1 MDKLWAPWRMDYIS
15 TSKEKGC
22 VFCNK
27 SKSKEVQKSL
37 ILYKAKKCFVLM
49 NLYPYTNGHLMISP
63 FKHTSDTNDLSN
75 ECNLE
80 IMVLANECF
89 RILKKNLKAEGFN
102 FGLNLGNVGIVG
114 LSMTSLST
122 PEDLVRTVEKP
133 NGTGEYFDA
142 NDLAINL
149 SYARRLTN
157 KFSLGGNIKYIRQ
170 SIWHAN
176 ANSVA
181 ADLGALF
188 ITPFNE
194 IRLGASLSNYGSDMQ
209 MTGRNQKFSVDPDP
223 INEGNV
229 EFVNAIYET
238 DKFPLPLIFRVGL
251 SGEIINT
258 DFSRLTFAIDALHP
272 NDNVEWVNFG
282 LEFASRDMF
291 FLRGGMS
298 TLFRENSEE
307 GLTLGSG
314 FNYRLP
320 GSSTQIKLDYSYSEF
335 GKLRDVQ
342 RLSIGIHF

>member
-1 MDKLWAPWRMDYIS
+1 MKNVVLYILLITGS
-15 TSKEKGC
+15 CFAQLDNTESISKTGTTSAQFLKIGADARGASMGNAFTAMSGGISSMYWNPAGMTSIRKMEA
-22 VFCNK
+22 VFLSSDWIAGITYN
-27 SKSKEVQKSL
+27 
-37 ILYKAKKCFVLM
+37 
-49 NLYPYTNGHLMISP
+49 YT
-63 FKHTSDTNDLSN
+63 
-75 ECNLE
+75 
-80 IMVLANECF
+80 A
-89 RILKKNLKAEGFN
+89 

-307 GLTLGSG
+307 VLTLGSG

>member
-1 MDKLWAPWRMDYIS
+1 M
-15 TSKEKGC
+15 KGI
-22 VFCNK
+22 
-27 SKSKEVQKSL
+27 
-37 ILYKAKKCFVLM
+37 ILYSLFLSGVCFSQLD
-49 NLYPYTNGHLMISP
+49 NTESIS
-63 FKHTSDTNDLSN
+63 KTGTTS
-75 ECNLE
+75 
-80 IMVLANECF
+80 AQF
-89 RILKKNLKAEGFN
+89 LKIGADARGASMGNAFTAMSGGISSMYWNPAGMTSIRKMEAIFLNSDWIAGIDYN
-102 FGLNLGNVGIVG
+102 YAAFGLNMGNNGIIG

-122 PEDLVRTVEKP
+122 PEDVVRTVEKP

-149 SYARRLTN
+149 SYARKLTN
-157 KFSLGGNIKYIRQ
+157 KFSMGGNIKYIRQ
-170 SIWHAN
+170 NIWHAN
-176 ANSVA
+176 ANSIA

-188 ITPFNE
+188 ITPFKD

-209 MTGRNQKFSVDPDP
+209 MSGRNQKFSVDPDP
-223 INEGNV
+223 TNEGNV
-229 EFVNAIYET
+229 EFVNAAYET

-251 SGEIINT
+251 SGEIINS

-272 NDNVEWVNFG
+272 NDNVEWVNLG

-291 FLRGGMS
+291 FLRGGIS
-298 TLFRENSEE
+298 TLFREDTEE

-320 GSSTQIKLDYSYSEF
+320 GSSTQVKLDYSYSEF

>member
-1 MDKLWAPWRMDYIS
+1 MKNIVLYSLFIAGSCFAQLDNTESIS
-15 TSKEKGC
+15 KTGTTSAQFLKIGANARGASMGNAFTAMSGGISSMYWNPAGMTSIRKIEA
-22 VFCNK
+22 VFL
-27 SKSKEVQKSL
+27 S
-37 ILYKAKKCFVLM
+37 
-49 NLYPYTNGHLMISP
+49 
-63 FKHTSDTNDLSN
+63 SDWIAGITYNY
-75 ECNLE
+75 
-80 IMVLANECF
+80 A
-89 RILKKNLKAEGFN
+89 A

>member
-1 MDKLWAPWRMDYIS
+1 MKNVVLYILLITGS
-15 TSKEKGC
+15 CFAQLDNTESISKTGTTSAQFLKIGADARGASMGNAFTAMSGGISSMYWNPAGMTSIRKMEA
-22 VFCNK
+22 VFLSSDWIAGITYN
-27 SKSKEVQKSL
+27 
-37 ILYKAKKCFVLM
+37 
-49 NLYPYTNGHLMISP
+49 YT
-63 FKHTSDTNDLSN
+63 
-75 ECNLE
+75 
-80 IMVLANECF
+80 A
-89 RILKKNLKAEGFN
+89 

-176 ANSVA
+176 ANSIA
-181 ADLGALF
+181 ADLGALI

-272 NDNVEWVNFG
+272 NDNVELVNFG
-282 LEFASRDMF
+282 IEFSSREMF
-291 FLRGGMS
+291 FLRGGFS
-298 TLFRENSEE
+298 TLFSEDSEE
-307 GLTLGSG
+307 GLTFGSG
-314 FNYRLP
+314 FNYRLA

>member
-1 MDKLWAPWRMDYIS
+1 MKQITLYTLFIS
-15 TSKEKGC
+15 SIGFSQLDNTESISKTGTTSAQFLKIGADARGASMGNA
-22 VFCNK
+22 FTAM
-27 SKSKEVQKSL
+27 S
-37 ILYKAKKCFVLM
+37 
-49 NLYPYTNGHLMISP
+49 GGISSMYWNP
-63 FKHTSDTNDLSN
+63 AGMTSIRKMEAIFLSSDWIAGITYN
-75 ECNLE
+75 Y
-80 IMVLANECF
+80 A
-89 RILKKNLKAEGFN
+89 A
-102 FGLNLGNVGIVG
+102 FGLNLGNSGIIG
-114 LSMTSLST
+114 FSMTSLST
-122 PEDLVRTVEKP
+122 PEDVVRTVEKP
-133 NGTGEYFDA
+133 SGTGEYFDA
-142 NDLAINL
+142 NDLALNI

-188 ITPFNE
+188 ITPFNN

-209 MTGRNQKFSVDPDP
+209 MSGRNQKFSVDPDP

-229 EFVNAIYET
+229 EFVNAMYET

-258 DFSRLTFAIDALHP
+258 DFTRLTFAVDALHP
-272 NDNVEWVNFG
+272 NDNLEWVNLGF
-282 LEFASRDMF
+282 EFASRDMF
-291 FLRGGMS
+291 FLRGGFS
-298 TLFRENSEE
+298 TLFRQDTEE